1 MVGNL
6 NNLTNLKKKRIMKAI
21 EFTRVDNNF
30 CGNPR
35 YVTHFFSLLKEDEQT
50 ISNYNLAVKR
60 ANELG
65 GKKYRG
71 SDFGG
76 GIVFQSYN
84 LDSLRKHIREIL
96 K

>member
-1 MVGNL
+1 
-6 NNLTNLKKKRIMKAI
+6 MKTI
-21 EFTRVDNNF
+21 EFTRVNNDVY
-30 CGNPR
+30 GNPR
-35 YVTHFFSLLKEDEQT
+35 YVTHFLSLLNEEEQT
-50 ISNYNLAVKR
+50 LSNYNLAVKR
-60 ANELG
+60 ANKLG

-84 LDSLRKHIREIL
+84 LDGLRKHIGEIL